1 MKNTYIILII
11 ATVLLCSCS
20 RFLEEKSN
28 SKLAT
33 PETLED
39 NQALLDR
46 NFVLGLNTVSG
57 QISSDDTY
65 VSEADFNNMSQEVEK
80 RIYTW
85 QPDHVSLSEGNDW
98 ENTFRRINIFNT
110 VLFNLENY
118 QIADSDNVR
127 GQALVFRAS
136 AYLEAS
142 QLWCLAY
149 NKSTASSALGLPLRL
164 DPDMNVPS
172 VRSTLK
178 QTYEQIIN
186 DLKAASN
193 LLPATQISVIRPS
206 KVTALGFL
214 SRVYLYMGE
223 YEKALQYGNEA
234 LSIYSHLLDYNVLN
248 GISTYPITAMNKEVL
263 LPTSMAYSAF
273 LGSNQAKISPDFYN
287 SYDNNDL
294 RKELYFKKNA
304 QGEIL
309 FRGNYTGSSTRSTA
323 LATDE
328 VYLSVAES
336 YAETNDLTMAM
347 QTLNQLLIKRWRA
360 GFFVPFT
367 ATTKEETLQ
376 IIKRERRKEL
386 LFRGIRWADLKR
398 YNRDGANLHLT
409 RVLNGITYQLP
420 PNDLRYAIA
429 IPEDIIKMTGMPQN
443 ER

>member
-11 ATVLLCSCS
+11 ATVLLCSCKK
-20 RFLEEKSN
+20 FLDEKSN

-57 QISSDDTY
+57 QISAEDVY
-65 VSEADFNNMSQEVEK
+65 VSEADFNNMSQEAEK

-85 QPDHVSLSEGNDW
+85 QPDHVSLTEGNDW

-118 QIADSDNVR
+118 QIPNSDNVK

-136 AYLEAS
+136 AYLEAA

-149 NKSTASSALGLPLRL
+149 NKRSASSALGLPLRL

-178 QTYEQIIN
+178 QTYEQIIS
-186 DLKAASN
+186 DLQAASN

-234 LSIYSHLLDYNVLN
+234 LSIYSQLLDYNVLN
-248 GISTYPITAMNKEVL
+248 GSATYPIIAMNKEIL

-273 LGSNQAKISPDFYN
+273 LGSNQAKIAPDFYN
-287 SYDNNDL
+287 SYENNDL
-294 RKELYFKKNA
+294 RKELYFRKNA

-347 QTLNQLLIKRWRA
+347 QTLNQLLIKRWRS

-443 ER
+443 RR

>member
-57 QISSDDTY
+57 QISAEDVY
-65 VSEADFNNMSQEVEK
+65 VSEADFNNMSQEAEK

-118 QIADSDNVR
+118 QIPNSDNVK

-136 AYLEAS
+136 AYLEAA

-149 NKSTASSALGLPLRL
+149 NKSSASSALGLPLRL

-172 VRSTLK
+172 VRSTVK
-178 QTYEQIIN
+178 QTYEQIIS
-186 DLKAASN
+186 DLQAASN

-234 LSIYSHLLDYNVLN
+234 LSIYSQLLDYNVLN
-248 GISTYPITAMNKEVL
+248 GSATYPIIAMNKEIL

-273 LGSNQAKISPDFYN
+273 LGSNQAKIAPDFYN

-294 RKELYFKKNA
+294 RKELYFRKNA

-347 QTLNQLLIKRWRA
+347 QTLNQLLIKRWRS

>member
-1 MKNTYIILII
+1 MKNSYYILII
-11 ATVLLCSCS
+11 ATILLCSCS

-57 QISSDDTY
+57 QISAEDVY
-65 VSEADFNNMSQEVEK
+65 VSEADFNKMSQEAEK
-80 RIYTW
+80 RVYTW

-118 QIADSDNVR
+118 QIPNSDNVK
-127 GQALVFRAS
+127 GQALVLRAS
-136 AYLEAS
+136 AYLEAT

-149 NKSTASSALGLPLRL
+149 NKSSASSALGLPLRL

-172 VRSTLK
+172 VRSTVK
-178 QTYEQIIN
+178 QTYEQIIS
-186 DLKAASN
+186 DLQAASN

-234 LSIYSHLLDYNVLN
+234 LSIYSQLLDYNVLN
-248 GISTYPITAMNKEVL
+248 GSATYPIIAMNKEIL

-273 LGSNQAKISPDFYN
+273 LGSNQAKIAPDFYN

-294 RKELYFKKNA
+294 RKELYFRKNA

-347 QTLNQLLIKRWRA
+347 QTLNQLLIKRWRS

-420 PNDLRYAIA
+420 PNDLLYAIA

>member
-1 MKNTYIILII
+1 MKNSYYILII
-11 ATVLLCSCS
+11 ATILLCSCS

-57 QISSDDTY
+57 QISAEDVY
-65 VSEADFNNMSQEVEK
+65 VSEADFNKMSQEAEK
-80 RIYTW
+80 RVYTW

-118 QIADSDNVR
+118 QIPNSDNVKE
-127 GQALVFRAS
+127 QALVLRAS
-136 AYLEAS
+136 AYLEAT

-149 NKSTASSALGLPLRL
+149 NKSSASSALGLPLRL

-178 QTYEQIIN
+178 QTYEQIIS

-234 LSIYSHLLDYNVLN
+234 LSIYSQLLDYNVLN
-248 GISTYPITAMNKEVL
+248 GSATYPITAMNKEVL

-273 LGSNQAKISPDFYN
+273 LGSNQAKIAPDFYN

-294 RKELYFKKNA
+294 RKELYFRKNA

-347 QTLNQLLIKRWRA
+347 QTLNQLLIKRWRS